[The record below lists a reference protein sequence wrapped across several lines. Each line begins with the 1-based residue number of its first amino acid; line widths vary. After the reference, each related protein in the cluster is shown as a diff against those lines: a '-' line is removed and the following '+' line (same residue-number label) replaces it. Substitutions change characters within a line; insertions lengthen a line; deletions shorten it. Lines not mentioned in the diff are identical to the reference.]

1 MAVLFYDDILNIYI
15 LRGLLLY
22 ILVVVLHP
30 DDLALEKFKSEC
42 GERILEK

>member
-22 ILVVVLHP
+22 ILVVLHP